1 LSQGPVL
8 PAPEFRMAIV
18 ADVAVALPSQFPTV
32 VLRETEAPRRQL
44 SFSVGM
50 QDGVGLSHALRRVPT
65 PRPLTHEL
73 ITDVLSGFDID
84 VIAIRLVGRQGKTY
98 FAELDLRGRTGR
110 NVYSCRP
117 TDALAV
123 ALHQAVP
130 VPILID
136 SRLFEEEGDVVPWSP
151 PPVAGG
157 AADGAGEAT
166 EAAAAAAAA
175 AEAAGATPPDPASDG
190 AATAI
195 PPVPADDGAADPARG
210 VTPAVATGSTLA
222 APGPSTDVQNGEA
235 AANDS
240 ANSQPEA
247 GLPTETGLPTE
258 AGLPTETESGFR
270 APIGVHAAEGTV
282 RP

>member
-1 LSQGPVL
+1 
-8 PAPEFRMAIV
+8 
-18 ADVAVALPSQFPTV
+18 
-32 VLRETEAPRRQL
+32 
-44 SFSVGM
+44 M

-157 AADGAGEAT
+157 AAGETA
-166 EAAAAAAAA
+166 EPAEPAAAIPPDPASDG
-175 AEAAGATPPDPASDG
+175 AAGATPPDPASDG
-190 AATAI
+190 AAGDGKVSDRA
-195 PPVPADDGAADPARG
+195 ADDGAADVAARD
-210 VTPAVATGSTLA
+210 VTPAVATGSTPA
-222 APGPSTDVQNGEA
+222 APRPSADAQNE
-235 AANDS
+235 S
-240 ANSQPEA
+240 A
-247 GLPTETGLPTE
+247 GLPTEAERGV
-258 AGLPTETESGFR
+258 R
-270 APIGVHAAEGTV
+270 APIGAHAAEGTV

>member
-1 LSQGPVL
+1 LSNRPAV

-18 ADVAVALPSQFPTV
+18 GDVNITLPSQFPTV

-44 SFSVGM
+44 SFAVGM

-73 ITDVLSGFDID
+73 ITHVLSGFDID
-84 VIAIRLVGRQGKTY
+84 VVAIRLVGRQGKTY

-117 TDALAV
+117 TDALAI

-136 SRLFEEEGDVVPWSP
+136 SRLFEEEGDVAPWTPPEPSP
-151 PPVAGG
+151 GVGITAQVTPSTDAEPEAMGEDGRASTREDERGGSTTIPVEDAATSEGAIAGTG
-157 AADGAGEAT
+157 VEVESVDGNAEIDSAGPADGPSDQSS
-166 EAAAAAAAA
+166 
-175 AEAAGATPPDPASDG
+175 AEPRS
-190 AATAI
+190 
-195 PPVPADDGAADPARG
+195 
-210 VTPAVATGSTLA
+210 SA
-222 APGPSTDVQNGEA
+222 APGSGVGAPF
-235 AANDS
+235 AAN
-240 ANSQPEA
+240 EA
-247 GLPTETGLPTE
+247 EE
-258 AGLPTETESGFR
+258 
-270 APIGVHAAEGTV
+270 TV